1 MNSEF
6 DYVIIGA
13 GSAGCV
19 LANRLSADPSN
30 RVLVLE
36 AGGSDNRFW
45 IQTPIG
51 YGKTFYDQ
59 DVNWM
64 YTSEAV
70 AGLDNRQSY
79 WPRGKVVGGSSS
91 INAMV
96 YIRGQHDDYNDWR
109 DKGNPGWGWE
119 DVMPYFKKSETNS
132 RGADEYRGGN
142 GPLYVNDPS
151 EDYHPL
157 CNSFLQAA
165 AEYGLP
171 YNSDFN
177 GATQEGV
184 GLYQITTKNGIRM
197 SAARAYLKPALK
209 RKNCQLQIHAHV
221 TRILFEGKRAIGV
234 EYKHKGVVK
243 KVRANNEVI
252 LSAGSINSPQV
263 LQLSGLGPAE
273 LLAKHDIDVI
283 KALPSVGRNMQ
294 EHLGYS
300 HYYKSTVPTL
310 NNELYPWWGKLRA
323 GMQYLLTRKGP
334 LSLSVNQA
342 GGFFKSNPERRR
354 PNLQIYFA
362 AITYT
367 TAPPGERPLM
377 QPDPWPGFLNSICQ
391 CRPTSRGEVAISSAD
406 PFAHPQIRPNY
417 LSTEEDRLEMLEGAR
432 YIRDMSKTPTLSRI
446 IKEEMKPGTNI
457 DTDDALLEDIR
468 KTSDTVF
475 HPTSTCMMGSDETN
489 SVVTHRLQVHGVERL
504 RVVDASVF
512 PNIVSGNTNGPTIMV
527 AEKAS
532 DMILE
537 DVKSM
542 S

>member
-1 MNSEF
+1 MNNEF

-19 LANRLSADPSN
+19 LANRLSANAGN

-36 AGGSDNRFW
+36 AGGSDLRFW

-51 YGKTFYDQ
+51 YGKTFYDNQ
-59 DVNWM
+59 VNWM
-64 YTSEAV
+64 YMSQADP
-70 AGLDNRQSY
+70 GLNNRQSY

-96 YIRGQHDDYNDWR
+96 YIRGQHEDYNDWR

-119 DVMPYFKKSETNS
+119 DVMPYFRKSETNS
-132 RGADEYRGGN
+132 RGGNEYRGDS

-151 EDYHPL
+151 ADYHPL
-157 CNSFLQAA
+157 CQTFLKAA
-165 AEYGLP
+165 DEYGLP

-177 GATQEGV
+177 AKTQEGV

-197 SAARAYLKPALK
+197 SAARAYLKPALR
-209 RKNCQLQIHAHV
+209 RKNCQLVTHAHV
-221 TRILFEGKRAIGV
+221 MRILFKGKRAVGV
-234 EYKHKGVVK
+234 EYQHKGVVK
-243 KVRANNEVI
+243 RATANNEVI
-252 LSAGSINSPQV
+252 LSAGSVNSPQI
-263 LQLSGLGPAE
+263 LQLSGIGPGQ
-273 LLAKHDIDVI
+273 LLADHNVNIT
-283 KALPSVGRNMQ
+283 KALSEVGKNMQ

-300 HYYKSTVPTL
+300 HYYKSRVPTL

-323 GMQYLLTRKGP
+323 GMQYMLSRKGP

-342 GGFFKSNPERRR
+342 GGFFKSNPNRPR

-391 CRPTSRGEVAISSAD
+391 CRPTSRGEIEITSSN
-406 PFAHPQIRPNY
+406 PFDHPKITPNY
-417 LSTEEDRLEMLEGAR
+417 LSTAEDIQEMLEGAR
-432 YIRDMSKTPTLSRI
+432 YIRDMAKTPSLSAI
-446 IKEEMKPGTNI
+446 IDKEIKPGIEI
-457 DTDDALLEDIR
+457 DSDEDLLEDIR
-468 KTSDTVF
+468 QRSDTVF
-475 HPTSTCMMGSDETN
+475 HPTSTCMMGSSETN
-489 SVVTHRLQVHGVERL
+489 SVVNNRLKVHGVERL

-512 PNIVSGNTNGPTIMV
+512 PNVISGNTNGPTIMV

-532 DMILE
+532 DMVLE
-537 DVKSM
+537 DAKSG